1 MTKDEEEC
9 IKRLEIMNMKG
20 NIKNGTCCFDGLSL
34 LRLRE
39 VPTKEELRHAFT
51 KIDEKMAEING
62 TPYMMTLSP
71 SEFGTIVNVFLFL
84 TVKAKIGKKYGRMT
98 EKVLEIRRNIKAFVI
113 TICLDMHTT

>member
-1 MTKDEEEC
+1 MKKNEEEC
-9 IKRLEIMNMKG
+9 IKRLGIMNMKG
-20 NIKNGTCCFDGLSL
+20 NMKNGTCCFDASSL

-71 SEFGTIVNVFLFL
+71 SEFGPIVNVFF
-84 TVKAKIGKKYGRMT
+84 VSDSDGKKYGRMT
-98 EKVLEIRRNIKAFVI
+98 ERVSEARKNIKASVI
-113 TICLDMHTT
+113 TICLDMHTI